1 MMGFHQKLE
10 ASWVGS
16 GSMLCVG
23 LDPDINR
30 LPAHIPHTHAGI
42 ELFCTTI
49 IDAMKFEP
57 SRAISAFGSAEALC
71 RQRRVRG

>member
-1 MMGFHQKLE
+1 MGFHQKLE

-30 LPAHIPHTHAGI
+30 LPAHITHTHAGI

-49 IDAMKFEP
+49 IDAMKSEP
-57 SRAISAFGSAEALC
+57 SRAVIHSAQPRLFAH
-71 RQRRVRG
+71 QRRVRG